1 PIEKR
6 PEHLEEAALILAKE
20 KRLHLA
26 HGRRSPPRPFLRVC
40 SSSNC
45 LDVVST
51 CPISSGTRD
60 TSPIWFLRFYAA
72 RYAPTP
78 TLSAQLGGLAT
89 QLVFVR
95 RYAAYEHHAC
105 CQRPNV
111 LAASR
116 TDRGAVPM
124 RVGVGLPS
132 TVPGATS
139 DTLRAWARDADGGPF
154 SSLGV

>member
-1 PIEKR
+1 YT
-6 PEHLEEAALILAKE
+6 
-20 KRLHLA
+20 
-26 HGRRSPPRPFLRVC
+26 PR
-40 SSSNC
+40 
-45 LDVVST
+45 
-51 CPISSGTRD
+51 
-60 TSPIWFLRFYAA
+60 A
-72 RYAPTP
+72 

-116 TDRGAVPM
+116 TDRGAIPM

-154 SSLGV
+154 SRLGVLDRLVYDSSDPLIALAAAAAVTVRIRLATNIVVGPLRNSTLLSKSAASLHALSGGRFILGLAIGARQEDY